1 MNKQFMSI
9 AVIAALGFGLVGGYW
24 LSGFKTPEQ
33 MTEKESTS
41 SEREVLFWRNPM
53 NPSITSPV
61 FTQDEMGMDY
71 LPVYADEE
79 TPKEKAVLF
88 WRNPMNPD
96 ITSPVFMQD
105 EMGMDYIPV
114 YANGGGNDEPA
125 GTVSID
131 AVTVQ
136 NIGVRTTQAKTRDLS
151 RTLNGLGRVDFNEE
165 RLARLHPKTSG
176 WIKKLRIDETGTRVN
191 QDTILLS
198 IYSPELVAAQ
208 QEYLVAL
215 NNWETVRK
223 SGASQMKQSAKII
236 LDSAL
241 ERLQLFDVPA
251 HQIQELKLER
261 KIKKQLH
268 IHSPYQGR
276 VMHIGVREGQYV
288 SPKDEL
294 YLIADLSRIWVN
306 VDVFEDEL
314 SWLKIG
320 DRAEMRVRADPGR
333 SYEGK
338 ITFIHPTLNSRSR
351 TVQVRLEFDN
361 PNLLLKPGMFAN
373 VTLYTDPQPGAVVV
387 PSEAI
392 VRSGSREQVF
402 VVRAPGKFEPREV
415 SLGVSAEGL
424 TQILSGV
431 KAGEQVVT
439 SSQFLI
445 DSESKLRE
453 ATAKMMEAMASGGDK
468 MDADMHDMGME
479 NMDMSDMAMDDMNM
493 SDMTM
498 DDAQGSASVAEGRMP
513 GATDMDMGD
522 MNMDE
527 MSMGEQNHDH

>member
-1 MNKQFMSI
+1 M
-9 AVIAALGFGLVGGYW
+9 V
-24 LSGFKTPEQ
+24 KT
-33 MTEKESTS
+33 ESTS
-41 SEREVLFWRNPM
+41 PEREVLFWRNPM

-61 FTQDEMGMDY
+61 FMQDEMGMDY

-79 TPKEKAVLF
+79 KPKEKEVLF

-114 YANGGGNDEPA
+114 YADGGDSDEPA
-125 GTVSID
+125 GTVTID
-131 AVTVQ
+131 PVTVQ
-136 NIGVRTTQAKTRDLS
+136 NIGVRTTQAEVRDLS

-165 RLARLHPKTSG
+165 HLARLHPKTSG
-176 WIKKLRIDETGTRVN
+176 WIEKLRIDETGTQVN

-198 IYSPELVAAQ
+198 IYSPDLVAAQ

-223 SGASQMKQSAKII
+223 SGANQMKKSAKTI

-251 HQIQELKLER
+251 HQIQELKQER
-261 KIKKQLH
+261 KIKKRLH
-268 IHSPYQGR
+268 IHSPFKGR
-276 VMHIGVREGQYV
+276 IMHIGAREGQFV

-333 SYEGK
+333 TYEGK
-338 ITFIHPTLNSRSR
+338 ITFIHPIMNPKSR

-361 PNLLLKPGMFAN
+361 PDLLLKPGMFAN
-373 VTLYTDPQPGAVVV
+373 VTLYTDPQPDAVVV

-392 VRSGSREQVF
+392 VRSGSREQIF
-402 VVRAPGKFEPREV
+402 VVRKPGKFEPREV
-415 SLGVSAEGL
+415 TLGVSAQGL

-431 KAGEQVVT
+431 QAGEQVVT

-453 ATAKMMEAMASGGDK
+453 ATAKMMNAL
-468 MDADMHDMGME
+468 
-479 NMDMSDMAMDDMNM
+479 
-493 SDMTM
+493 
-498 DDAQGSASVAEGRMP
+498 QGSSSVAGGRMP
-513 GATDMDMGD
+513 GATDMSMEDMDMSDMDMSD

-527 MSMGEQNHDH
+527 MSMEESGHDH

>member
-1 MNKQFMSI
+1 MNKQLVSV
-9 AVIAALGFGLVGGYW
+9 AVIAALGIGFAGGYW
-24 LSGFKTPEQ
+24 LSGSKAPQQMAEMETP
-33 MTEKESTS
+33 S

-53 NPSITSPV
+53 NPAITSPV
-61 FTQDEMGMDY
+61 FMQDEMGMDY
-71 LPVYADEE
+71 IAVYADEGK
-79 TPKEKAVLF
+79 PKEKEVLF
-88 WRNPMNPD
+88 YRNPMNPA

-114 YANGGGNDEPA
+114 YADGGGGDEPA
-125 GTVSID
+125 GTVTID

-136 NIGVRTTQAKTRDLS
+136 NIGVRTAQAETRDLS
-151 RTLNGLGRVDFNEE
+151 RALNGLGRVDFNEE

-176 WIKKLRIDETGTRVN
+176 WIEQLMVDETGKRVGK
-191 QDTILLS
+191 DTILLG
-198 IYSPELVAAQ
+198 IYSPDLVAAQ

-215 NNWETVRK
+215 NNWETVRN
-223 SGASQMKQSAKII
+223 SAASQMKKSAKTI
-236 LDSAL
+236 LDSAK

-251 HQIQELKLER
+251 HQIHELEQSR

-268 IHSPYQGR
+268 IHSPFEGK
-276 VMHIGVREGQYV
+276 VMHIGAREGQYV
-288 SPKDEL
+288 TPKDEL

-333 SYEGK
+333 TYEGK
-338 ITFIHPTLNSRSR
+338 ITFIHPILNPKSR

-361 PNLLLKPGMFAN
+361 PDLLLKPGMFAN
-373 VTLYTDPQPGAVVV
+373 VTLYVDPQTNAVVV

-392 VRSGSREQVF
+392 VRSGSREQIF
-402 VVRAPGKFEPREV
+402 VVREPGKFEPREV
-415 SLGVSAEGL
+415 TLGVSAEGL

-431 KAGEQVVT
+431 EAGEQVVT

-453 ATAKMMEAMASGGDK
+453 ATAKMMEAMAGGGTS
-468 MDADMHDMGME
+468 ADMSGMDDF
-479 NMDMSDMAMDDMNM
+479 DMSDMEMDDM
-493 SDMTM
+493 
-498 DDAQGSASVAEGRMP
+498 
-513 GATDMDMGD
+513 DMDMSMDD
-522 MNMDE
+522 MD
-527 MSMGEQNHDH
+527 MSMEDQP

>member
-1 MNKQFMSI
+1 MNKKLVSL
-9 AVIAALGFGLVGGYW
+9 AVIAALGVGFGMGYF
-24 LSGFKTPEQ
+24 LSGSKPHSQ
-33 MTEKESTS
+33 MEEMETAS
-41 SEREVLFWRNPM
+41 SEPEVLFWRNPM
-53 NPSITSPV
+53 NPAITSPV
-61 FTQDEMGMDY
+61 FMKDEMGMDY
-71 LPVYADEE
+71 LPVYADEGK
-79 TPKEKAVLF
+79 PKEKEVLF
-88 WRNPMNPD
+88 YRNPMNPA

-114 YANGGGNDEPA
+114 YADGGGDDEPA
-125 GTVSID
+125 GAVTID

-136 NIGVRTTQAKTRDLS
+136 NIGVRTAQAETRDLS
-151 RTLNGLGRVDFNEE
+151 RALNGLGRVDFNEE

-176 WIKKLRIDETGTRVN
+176 WIEELRVDETGTRVN

-223 SGASQMKQSAKII
+223 SGAGQMKQSAKTI
-236 LDSAL
+236 LDSAR

-251 HQIQELKLER
+251 HQIHELEQDR

-268 IHSPYQGR
+268 IHSPFKGR
-276 VMHIGVREGQYV
+276 VMNIGAREGQYV
-288 SPKDEL
+288 SPKNEL

-320 DRAEMRVRADPGR
+320 DRAEMQVRADPGR
-333 SYEGK
+333 TYEGK
-338 ITFIHPTLNSRSR
+338 VTFIHPILNPKSR

-361 PNLLLKPGMFAN
+361 PDLMLKPGMFAN
-373 VTLYTDPQPGAVVV
+373 VTLYTDPQSGAVVV

-402 VVRAPGKFEPREV
+402 VVRDPGKFEPREV
-415 SLGVSAEGL
+415 TLGVSAEGL
-424 TQILSGV
+424 TQILTGV
-431 KAGEQVVT
+431 QVGEEVVT

-453 ATAKMMEAMASGGDK
+453 ATAKMMEAMAGGGTT
-468 MDADMHDMGME
+468 DADMSGMDMEDMSMDDMGMDDF
-479 NMDMSDMAMDDMNM
+479 DMSDMD
-493 SDMTM
+493 
-498 DDAQGSASVAEGRMP
+498 
-513 GATDMDMGD
+513 
-522 MNMDE
+522 MDE
-527 MSMGEQNHDH
+527 MSMGDRAWMGMEESNHDH